1 MVFTNLQLKKNRS
14 TTKEENTAYT
24 SQNNGESNK
33 VTRDFNTWIR
43 KSDNVFVND
52 NIFSTYWTIFMVAKK
67 SHREF

>member
-1 MVFTNLQLKKNRS
+1 MVFTYLQLKKNRS

-52 NIFSTYWTIFMVAKK
+52 NIFSTYWTIFMVAIKK
-67 SHREF
+67 